1 LYHFYFPFIASLII
15 IVDSFLEQV
24 SNLSTSATLNTE
36 DDDSSHH
43 TRQKPVDLSFE
54 AVQLKLRQKKRKS
67 SSETLLLDGS
77 IHGRAQPGRMLA
89 IMGPSG
95 AGKSTLL
102 HALAGN
108 IAENIN
114 MELQGRRYLNG
125 QLITGDS
132 MLPAAL
138 IEQEV
143 NFFSHMTVQETLEFR
158 VQLKLGSVLTRRA
171 QDAMVQDLLDQLG
184 LTKARHT
191 IVGDAKTRGISG
203 GERKRL
209 SIAVEMINS
218 PSIIFL
224 DEPTSGLDSTAATSL
239 VENLRDLANAGK
251 TIVAV
256 IHQPSQHV
264 FSQFDDL
271 LLLSEGKQM
280 YYGPIDQVRSYMTN
294 LGYKPQPETGTAEHV
309 IDCVSRSCMPGEH
322 DMDMAIQRVD
332 HIGKQAAMQKVD
344 LNIDPE
350 YNHHKGAKRYTG
362 QSIRKRANV
371 LIQFKLLL
379 GRALAETFRGK
390 VALIIKLVQQVSI
403 GLIYGG
409 IYRLG
414 TNQVSVKTHPSCS
427 RRWFA
432 TLYSCSHYFVF
443 LLSLLH

>member
-1 LYHFYFPFIASLII
+1 M
-15 IVDSFLEQV
+15 EQI
-24 SNLSTSATLNTE
+24 SNLSSSATAAANNLLELDTSE
-36 DDDSSHH
+36 DGGQQ

-54 AVQLKLRQKKRKS
+54 AIQLKLRKKN
-67 SSETLLLDGS
+67 SESLLLDGS

-95 AGKSTLL
+95 AGKSSLL
-102 HALAGN
+102 HALAGR
-108 IAENIN
+108 ISENKN
-114 MELQGRRYLNG
+114 MQLVGRRYLNG
-125 QLITGDS
+125 HLITGDS
-132 MLPAAL
+132 LLPAAL

-171 QDAMVQDLLDQLG
+171 QDAMVQDLLEQMG

-191 IVGDAKTRGISG
+191 IVGDAKVRGISG

-224 DEPTSGLDSTAATSL
+224 DEPTSGLDSTAASSL
-239 VENLRDLANAGK
+239 VENLRELANAGK

-264 FSQFDDL
+264 FAQFDDL
-271 LLLSEGKQM
+271 LLLSEGRQM
-280 YYGPIDQVRSYMTN
+280 YYGPVDQVRSYMTN
-294 LGYKPQPETGTAEHV
+294 LGYKPEAEMGTAEHV
-309 IDCVSRSCMPGEH
+309 IDCVSRACMPGEA
-322 DMDMAIQRVD
+322 DTDVASQRVE
-332 HIGKQAAMQKVD
+332 HIAKQASLQQVQ
-344 LNIDPE
+344 LLIDPQ

-414 TNQVSVKTHPSCS
+414 TNQVGSCVARDTHA
-427 RRWFA
+427 RA
-432 TLYSCSHYFVF
+432 
-443 LLSLLH
+443 